1 MNGLVLIDKPGGCT
15 SHDIVNRWRRLAGA
29 KKTGHLGTL
38 DPMATGLL
46 LLLTGTA
53 TRLAPLFHSSHKT
66 YRAAVTLGLESD
78 TYDIDGAVLETGRPI
93 PQDEQQIRTAL
104 LSFHGRFLQTPPRV
118 SAKKIKG
125 VAAHKLVRQ
134 NVDFDLKPVEVEVQS
149 LEAGQVMS
157 NKLELLITC
166 STGTYIRS
174 IAHDFGK
181 LLGCGAVLSSLRRV
195 EVGDFRVDDA
205 STIEQLEQLAK
216 TGRLDK
222 AVLPQSH
229 LLPDLP
235 AEHFTQEVEMQIRQG
250 RSFRSSP
257 FVIPPGTPKIRALSQ
272 TGELIAIA
280 DMTMPNVYHPYLVLA
295 GG

>member
-15 SHDIVNRWRRLAGA
+15 SHDIVNRWRRLARA
-29 KKTGHLGTL
+29 KKAGHLGTL

-53 TRLAPLFHSSHKT
+53 TRLAPLFHSTHKT
-66 YRAAVTLGLESD
+66 YRAEVTLGLESA
-78 TYDIDGAVLETGRPI
+78 TYDTDGDVIQTGLPM
-93 PQDEQQIRTAL
+93 PEDEHQIRTAL
-104 LSFHGRFLQTPPRV
+104 RSFQGRFLQTPPKV

-125 VAAHKLVRQ
+125 VAAHQLVRQ
-134 NVDFDLKPVEVEVQS
+134 EVDFELQPVEVEVHR
-149 LEAGQVMS
+149 LEVGQLMS

-174 IAHDFGK
+174 IAHDLGK
-181 LLGCGAVLSSLRRV
+181 LLGCGGVLSALRRV

-216 TGRLDK
+216 NGRLDK

-235 AEHFTQEVEMQIRQG
+235 AEHFTQEVEMQIRQ
-250 RSFRSSP
+250 
-257 FVIPPGTPKIRALSQ
+257 
-272 TGELIAIA
+272 
-280 DMTMPNVYHPYLVLA
+280 
-295 GG
+295 